1 MSSKGV
7 VDVSEVKTILLVRV
21 GGQGVLTASEILSEA
36 LMIQGYDVK
45 KAEVHG
51 MSQRGG
57 SVNSHLRY
65 GEKVY
70 SPLIGEGEA
79 DMIFSFELL
88 ETMRFSKYLKNDG
101 YLVSSTTEII
111 PNSVYF
117 SDKKYPQAPADSLKD
132 IYGKRFYAVDAEN
145 IAKELGNP
153 RFANVVLLGTV
164 SKLMGIDDDAM
175 TQAIKN
181 MVPPKTV
188 EGNLEAYKRGKALAE

>member
-1 MSSKGV
+1 MSDNKN
-7 VDVSEVKTILLVRV
+7 ILLVGV

-36 LMIQGYDVK
+36 LMLQGFDVK

-70 SPLIGEGEA
+70 SPLIEEGEA
-79 DMIFSFELL
+79 DIIFSFELL
-88 ETMRFSKYLKNDG
+88 ESMRFSKFLKKDG
-101 YLVSSTTEII
+101 FIVTSDTEII

-117 SDKKYPQAPADSLKD
+117 SDKKYPKDPASSLKKV
-132 IYGKRFYAVDAEN
+132 YGDKFYLVDAEG

-164 SKLMGIDDDAM
+164 SHLMGISDEYM
-175 TQAIKN
+175 TAAIKK
-181 MVPPKTV
+181 MVPAKTV
-188 EGNLEAYKRGKALAE
+188 EGNLAAFNRGKELAEK